1 MLFIWHL
8 LRLILKCFEAKYHSI
23 FFKVI
28 TIIVSAR
35 VCLFVFLLSKLQQQK
50 KYESKKTKCDH
61 LLQYH
66 SLSSMYLF

>member
-1 MLFIWHL
+1 MAPFKINIKVLCNKIPQH
-8 LRLILKCFEAKYHSI
+8 
-23 FFKVI
+23 FFFNINSI
-28 TIIVSAR
+28 TIILSAW
-35 VCLFVFLLSKLQQQK
+35 LFIYFLLSKLQQQK